1 MNVRKIRVSCIALLL
16 LFLISVLYSCFPTV
30 PIDNNTP
37 AAEIVSKDYGLMKL
51 LLLKS
56 NFRIRSGFGDVTAAE
71 LAEEV
76 DIRLDCKRETSDNS
90 FYYVICGDG
99 YRLFLM
105 TDRNDIAKDVLLVKS
120 LPTKAEIQKQIDVGI
135 KTGYNLVQM
144 GIPGLDGGEP
154 NILSSTS
161 IYVEYCIFLQDGV
174 VKWRTNHHEYP
185 DEINYEFYSLEEW
198 QSLKDR
204 PDYFV
209 IRPIDTIPWS

>member
-1 MNVRKIRVSCIALLL
+1 M
-16 LFLISVLYSCFPTV
+16 
-30 PIDNNTP
+30 
-37 AAEIVSKDYGLMKL
+37 
-51 LLLKS
+51 
-56 NFRIRSGFGDVTAAE
+56 
-71 LAEEV
+71 
-76 DIRLDCKRETSDNS
+76 DCKRETSDNS